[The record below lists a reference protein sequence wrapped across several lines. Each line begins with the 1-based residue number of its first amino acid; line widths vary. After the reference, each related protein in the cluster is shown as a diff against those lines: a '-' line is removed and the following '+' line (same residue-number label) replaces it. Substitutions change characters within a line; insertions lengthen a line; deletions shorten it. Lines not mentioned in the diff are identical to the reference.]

1 MIITHTKTADLI
13 QNESLTLSTRSVV
26 VGNFYF
32 SNINYYDYPLL
43 YIFWY
48 QVVDAEAINILSNR
62 LSIYLLLN
70 L

>member
-1 MIITHTKTADLI
+1 M
-13 QNESLTLSTRSVV
+13 
-26 VGNFYF
+26 
-32 SNINYYDYPLL
+32 NIDEYRNKRVEMQPMDIVFYDYPLL